1 MQRSHIPRE
10 RLQQMFD
17 NIRSQT
23 KWNIDGE
30 MLWGYFFFDGHLD
43 RLRVAQA
50 DLQAEGYRFV
60 GTHQVE
66 EGTSKG
72 MFVLH
77 VEKIESHTV
86 DSLDRRNGELAAL
99 AKRLGLAGY
108 DGMDVGP
115 VTAG

>member
-1 MQRSHIPRE
+1 MQRSHILRE

-30 MLWGYFFFDGHLD
+30 MLWGYFFFDGHPD
-43 RLRVAQA
+43 RLLAARLELEAR
-50 DLQAEGYRFV
+50 GYRFV
-60 GTHQVE
+60 SMHEVE
-66 EGTSKG
+66 EGPSKG

-77 VEKIESHTV
+77 VEKIEMHTV

-99 AKRLGLAGY
+99 ATGLGLTGY

-115 VTAG
+115 VSAG